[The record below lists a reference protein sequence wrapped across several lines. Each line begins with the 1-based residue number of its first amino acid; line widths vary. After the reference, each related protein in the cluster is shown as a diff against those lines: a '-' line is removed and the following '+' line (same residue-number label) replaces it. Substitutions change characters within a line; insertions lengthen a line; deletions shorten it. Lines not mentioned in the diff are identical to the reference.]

1 MGCELVES
9 DDEIRVIGTPRL
21 RAVNVK
27 TLPYPGFPTDM
38 QPQVGTAMS
47 LARGTSVL
55 TESIFESRYR
65 YLQELRRMGACNKVE
80 GNTAI
85 ISGVEKLSGAEIKA
99 CDLRAGAALV
109 LAGLAAEGI
118 TTISDIHFIQ
128 RGYEHFEEKLRALGA
143 MIELAENEREVRKFK
158 LVAG

>member
-1 MGCELVES
+1 M
-9 DDEIRVIGTPRL
+9 
-21 RAVNVK
+21 
-27 TLPYPGFPTDM
+27 
-38 QPQVGTAMS
+38 
-47 LARGTSVL
+47 
-55 TESIFESRYR
+55 
-65 YLQELRRMGACNKVE
+65 E

-109 LAGLAAEGI
+109 LAGLAADGI

-143 MIELAENEREVRKFK
+143 VIELAENEREVRKFK
-158 LVAG
+158 MVAG